1 MPLPS
6 GDSVA
11 TPAWPRRSPRTTRNT
26 SRRLLAQTAYISEVG
41 LDGGACVAIDQQ
53 ADVLASLLAQVSR
66 TPRLVSV
73 HSTRATKR
81 TLDVIETS
89 GASGVILH
97 WWLGSDTETRR
108 ASELGCLFSVN
119 RRMNPAR
126 LHRASVPLSS
136 LLPETDHP
144 SGNRSGSAPRQP
156 GWTLDVE
163 DSIASAYGTTPEAV
177 RYQFWR
183 NLVEQVDVL
192 GVLSLLPPV
201 VQAMLAHARWK

>member
-1 MPLPS
+1 MAAAQS
-6 GDSVA
+6 SYDA
-11 TPAWPRRSPRTTRNT
+11 EHFAK
-26 SRRLLAQTAYISEVG
+26 LLAQTAYISEVG